1 MTEQKACD
9 KFCHDCWYYR
19 MIFHD
24 LKYCSYFFDTDKRRP
39 CPAGT
44 GCTVK
49 VKRKKKT
56 RGEWNEKG

>member
-1 MTEQKACD
+1 MKESVCD
-9 KFCHDCWYYR
+9 KNCDNCVYYK
-19 MIFHD
+19 MIFQD
-24 LKYCSYFFDTDKRRP
+24 LKYCAYFFDTDNRRP

-56 RGEWNEKG
+56 RGEWNEKY

>member
-1 MTEQKACD
+1 MKESVCD
-9 KFCHDCWYYR
+9 KFCEDCIYR
-19 MIFHD
+19 SCLTD
-24 LKYCSYFFDTDKRRP
+24 YLKYCTYFFTTEQRRP

-56 RGEWNEKG
+56 RGEWNEKY

>member
-1 MTEQKACD
+1 MTEQKICD
-9 KFCHDCWYYR
+9 GYCKDCVYFSMVYN
-19 MIFHD
+19 D
-24 LKYCSYFFDTDKRRP
+24 LKYCTYFFYTDERRP

-56 RGEWNEKG
+56 RGEWNEKY